1 MEVERIESIHNPR
14 LKEVAALA
22 AKSSLRRERSL
33 CVVEGRREISNAV
46 ACGFVIEQLF
56 FCPDIIPEDAV
67 QQLIDA
73 ASEVFSLSCAAYGKI
88 AYREGTEGVVAV
100 LKTAPRALE
109 GLSVAGDAL
118 VIVLESVEKPGNLGA
133 ILRSADA
140 SGAAAVIVCDPLT
153 DLYNPNVIRASIG
166 AVFTTA
172 VVACS
177 SEEAAQWLHSRGF
190 QIVTAQ
196 LQDSEVYYDVDFTRA
211 TAIVFGTEST
221 GLTDFWRN
229 ISDAKI
235 RIPMLG
241 RMDSL
246 NVATSVAI
254 LSYEAVRQKAIK

>member
-1 MEVERIESIHNPR
+1 MERIESIHNPR

-22 AKSSLRRERSL
+22 SKSSLRRGRSL

-241 RMDSL
+241 KMDSL

>member
-1 MEVERIESIHNPR
+1 MERIESIHNPR

-46 ACGFVIEQLF
+46 ACGFTIEQLF
-56 FCPDIIPEDAV
+56 FCPDIIPEDDV
-67 QQLIDA
+67 QQLIGA
-73 ASEVFSLSCAAYGKI
+73 AGQVFSLSAAAYGKI

-100 LKTAPRALE
+100 LKTSPRTLDS
-109 GLSVAGDAL
+109 LNVADDAL

-153 DLYNPNVIRASIG
+153 DIYNPNVVRASIG

-172 VVACS
+172 VVACPS
-177 SEEAAQWLHSRGF
+177 QEAAAWLRQRGF

-196 LQDSEVYYDVDFTRA
+196 LQDSEVYYDIDFTRA
-211 TAIVFGTEST
+211 TAIIFGTEST
-221 GLTDFWRN
+221 GLTDFWRK

-241 RMDSL
+241 QMDSL

-254 LSYEAVRQKAIK
+254 LSYEAVRQKNIK

>member
-1 MEVERIESIHNPR
+1 MERIESIHNPR

-22 AKSSLRRERSL
+22 AKSSLRRESSL

-46 ACGFVIEQLF
+46 ACGFAIEQLF
-56 FCPDIIPEDAV
+56 FCPDIIAQEAV
-67 QQLIDA
+67 QQLIDTA
-73 ASEVFSLSCAAYGKI
+73 AQVFSLSAAAYGKI

-100 LKTAPRALE
+100 LKTAPRTLDS
-109 GLSVAGDAL
+109 LQVPDDAL

-153 DLYNPNVIRASIG
+153 DIYNPNVVRASIG

-172 VVACS
+172 VVACPS
-177 SEEAAQWLHSRGF
+177 QEAADWLKRHGF

-196 LQDSEVYYDVDFTRA
+196 LQDSEVYYDVDFKRA
-211 TAIVFGTEST
+211 TAIIFGTEST
-221 GLTDFWRN
+221 GLTDFWRK
-229 ISDAKI
+229 ISDARI

-241 RMDSL
+241 QMDSL

-254 LSYEAVRQKAIK
+254 LSYEAVRQKNIK

>member
-1 MEVERIESIHNPR
+1 MERIESIHNPR

-22 AKSSLRRERSL
+22 AKSSLRRGRSL

-241 RMDSL
+241 KMDSL

>member
-1 MEVERIESIHNPR
+1 MERIDSIHNPR
-14 LKEVAALA
+14 LKDVAILA
-22 AKSSLRRERSL
+22 AKSSLRRERGM

-46 ACGFVIEQLF
+46 AAGFTIEDLF
-56 FCPDIIPEDAV
+56 FCPDIVPQEDL
-67 QQLIDA
+67 QPLTDA
-73 ASEVFSLSCAAYGKI
+73 AARVFSLSAAAYSKI

-100 LKTAPRALE
+100 LKTAPHTLADLA
-109 GLSVAGDAL
+109 VAPDAL

-153 DLYNPNVIRASIG
+153 DIYNPNVVRASIG

-177 SEEAAQWLHSRGF
+177 SEEAAEWLKGRGF

-196 LQDSEVYYDVDFTRA
+196 LQDSEVYYDVDFKRA
-211 TAIVFGTEST
+211 TALVFGTEST
-221 GLTDFWRN
+221 GLTDYWRK

-254 LSYEAVRQKAIK
+254 LSYEAVRQKNIR

>member
-1 MEVERIESIHNPR
+1 MERIESIHNPR
-14 LKEVAALA
+14 LKEVTALA
-22 AKSSLRRERSL
+22 AKSALRRERSL

-46 ACGFVIEQLF
+46 SCGFAVEQLF
-56 FCPDIIPEDAV
+56 FCPEIIAEDDV
-67 QQLIDA
+67 RQLIDVA
-73 ASEVFSLSCAAYGKI
+73 GQVFSLSSAAYSKI

-100 LKTAPRALE
+100 LKTAPRK
-109 GLSVAGDAL
+109 LSDLDVASNAL

-153 DLYNPNVIRASIG
+153 DIYNPNVIRASIG
-166 AVFTTA
+166 AIFTTA

-177 SEEAAQWLHSRGF
+177 SKEAADWLKSRGF

-196 LQDSEVYYDVDFTRA
+196 LQDSEVYYDVDFKRA
-211 TAIVFGTEST
+211 TAIIFGTEST
-221 GLTDFWRN
+221 GLTDFWRK

-241 RMDSL
+241 QMDSL

-254 LSYEAVRQKAIK
+254 LSYEAVRQKNIK

>member
-1 MEVERIESIHNPR
+1 MERIESIHNPR

-56 FCPDIIPEDAV
+56 FCPDIIPEGDV

-73 ASEVFSLSCAAYGKI
+73 ASEVFSLSVAAYGKI

-100 LKTAPRALE
+100 LKTAPRTLE
-109 GLSVAGDAL
+109 SLSVADDAL
-118 VIVLESVEKPGNLGA
+118 IIVLESVEKPGNLGA

-166 AVFTTA
+166 GVFTTA

-177 SEEAAQWLHSRGF
+177 SKEAAEWLQGRGF

-221 GLTDFWRN
+221 GLTDFWRK

-241 RMDSL
+241 QMDSL

-254 LSYEAVRQKAIK
+254 LSYEAVRQKNIK

>member
-1 MEVERIESIHNPR
+1 MERIESIHNPR

-33 CVVEGRREISNAV
+33 CVVEGRREISNALS
-46 ACGFVIEQLF
+46 CGFVIEQLF

-73 ASEVFSLSCAAYGKI
+73 ASEVFSLSGAAYGKI

-100 LKTAPRALE
+100 LKTAPRTLE

-118 VIVLESVEKPGNLGA
+118 IIVLESVEKPGNLGA

-177 SEEAAQWLHSRGF
+177 SQEAAQWLRSRGF

-196 LQDSEVYYDVDFTRA
+196 LQDSKVYYDVDFTRA

-221 GLTDFWRN
+221 GLTDFWRK

-241 RMDSL
+241 KMDSL

>member
-1 MEVERIESIHNPR
+1 MERIDSIHNPR
-14 LKEVAALA
+14 IKDAALLA
-22 AKSSLRRERSL
+22 AKSQLRRERGL
-33 CVVEGRREISNAV
+33 CVVEGRREVAHAV
-46 ACGFVIEQLF
+46 ECGFALEQLF
-56 FCPDIIPEDAV
+56 FCPDIVSEDDIRPLLDVAG
-67 QQLIDA
+67 QA
-73 ASEVFSLSCAAYGKI
+73 FSLSAAAYAKI

-100 LKTAPRALE
+100 MRTNPLTLE
-109 GLSVAGDAL
+109 GLKVAPDAL

-140 SGAAAVIVCDPLT
+140 SGAVAVIVCDPLT

-172 VVACS
+172 VVACTS
-177 SEEAAQWLHSRGF
+177 QEAAGWLHANGF

-196 LQDSEVYYDVDFTRA
+196 LQDSKVYYDVDFTRA
-211 TAIVFGTEST
+211 TALVFGTEST
-221 GLTDFWRN
+221 GLTDFWRR

-241 RMDSL
+241 QMDSL

-254 LSYEAVRQKAIK
+254 LSYEAVRQKHIK

>member
-1 MEVERIESIHNPR
+1 MEHIESIHNPR

-22 AKSSLRRERSL
+22 AKSSLRRDRSL

-56 FCPDIIPEDAV
+56 FCPDIIPEDDV

-73 ASEVFSLSCAAYGKI
+73 AAQTFSLSAAAYGKI

-100 LKTAPRALE
+100 LRTAPRTLE
-109 GLSVAGDAL
+109 SLAVADDAL
-118 VIVLESVEKPGNLGA
+118 IIVLESVEKPGNLGA

-177 SEEAAQWLHSRGF
+177 SKEAAGWLQGKGF

-221 GLTDFWRN
+221 GLTGFWRN

-241 RMDSL
+241 QMDSL

-254 LSYEAVRQKAIK
+254 LSYEAVRQKNIK